1 MTHKEENNQR
11 IIDNHGYITQ
21 NGDIVNFKD
30 TKIENLNNISVKY
43 SEYKIIKLQYENGI
57 LKNEKEVLTQF
68 LSLNSYNFDFSI
80 DGVDVFDPETINEL
94 PHELKMRYIEK
105 SKSSKDWHLKEI
117 REFIQSIF
125 KVENFFYMYAE
136 NYEENSD
143 DFKILLT
150 NFLLKEKIQN
160 NGMPNLD
167 DFSLAIKFYK
177 ENSNFDFIKIFGYEF
192 SRTYNLSKL
201 ISLFKIKFEDFILD
215 DLIEEIQNHN
225 HEVLSMFLNIIENY
239 EECTLKNLY
248 IWLQESNIKS
258 NLTQTQSKTI
268 DDLFDLAINGYF
280 KDEDIKL
287 WKKLKRDYKYRKSP
301 NAAILKSF
309 FNNHKSSE
317 WTIDNLYYWLEENHT
332 NSDLRT
338 MCADSISE
346 IFNLVLGDGYF
357 IDEDISAWN
366 DLQNLYIFYT
376 MGDFEEEC

>member
-1 MTHKEENNQR
+1 
-11 IIDNHGYITQ
+11 
-21 NGDIVNFKD
+21 
-30 TKIENLNNISVKY
+30 
-43 SEYKIIKLQYENGI
+43 
-57 LKNEKEVLTQF
+57 
-68 LSLNSYNFDFSI
+68 
-80 DGVDVFDPETINEL
+80 
-94 PHELKMRYIEK
+94 
-105 SKSSKDWHLKEI
+105 
-117 REFIQSIF
+117 
-125 KVENFFYMYAE
+125 MYAE

-332 NSDLRT
+332 NSDLRI

>member
-332 NSDLRT
+332 NSDLRI